1 MEINNTMKSRSEGK
15 FMEDFLQERIDLAI
29 KNYRDSR
36 EFLRNDGDLLNHYG
50 SLVYAHYEKEV
61 PFERVK
67 EIRKY
72 IKATSSR
79 ISPFRGDMLYVL
91 SLLIAVDNLDE
102 KKIVEEIY
110 ETMELLVSQGF
121 NECDHL
127 VLTAFV
133 IVKHGKNKNKIDI
146 IKKTKSVFYLL
157 KEKYYNITKEDDY
170 LVCALWALNDIEV
183 ETIDEF
189 IDTVFDQI
197 GKLKIKSKNGVQ
209 GLANAIILNGSSG
222 HMYRTMEF
230 ILQLDKRELKLAHQF
245 LPLLGVLSNVT
256 PRKHAD
262 MVEGVIERLCEE
274 EYEYEYYMDKGFRTI
289 IAIVIVSFCT
299 ISEKRRYIDELLA
312 HGVYCF
318 IKSKNKGV
326 FSEILV

>member
-1 MEINNTMKSRSEGK
+1 MEN
-15 FMEDFLQERIDLAI
+15 FLQERIELTI
-29 KNYRDSR
+29 KNYREAKED
-36 EFLRNDGDLLNHYG
+36 LRNDGDLLNHYA
-50 SLVYAHYEKEV
+50 SLVYAHYEKEIPV
-61 PFERVK
+61 ERVK

-72 IKATSSR
+72 IKSTSSR
-79 ISPFRGDMLYVL
+79 ISPFRGDMLYLL

-102 KKIVEEIY
+102 KETINDIY
-110 ETMELLVSQGF
+110 ETMDLLVEEGF

-133 IVKHGKNKNKIDI
+133 IAKYGKNKKRIEV
-146 IKKTKSVFYLL
+146 IKKTKEVFYLL

-189 IDTVFDQI
+189 IDTVFNQI

-230 ILQLDKRELKLAHQF
+230 ILQLEKREIKLAHQF

-256 PRKHAD
+256 PRKYAD
-262 MVEGVIERLCEE
+262 MVEGVIELLCEE
-274 EYEYEYYMDKGFRTI
+274 EYEYEYYMDKGFRTV

-299 ISEKRRYIDELLA
+299 ISEKRRYIDELLG
-312 HGVYCF
+312 HGVYCL
-318 IKSKNKGV
+318 IKSKNQGV
-326 FSEILV
+326 FSEVLV

>member
-1 MEINNTMKSRSEGK
+1 MEN
-15 FMEDFLQERIDLAI
+15 FLQERIELTI
-29 KNYRDSR
+29 KNYRESR
-36 EFLRNDGDLLNHYG
+36 EELRNDGDLLNHYA
-50 SLVYAHYEKEV
+50 SLVYSHYEKEIPV
-61 PFERVK
+61 ERVK

-72 IKATSSR
+72 IKSTSSR

-91 SLLIAVDNLDE
+91 SLLIAIDNIDE
-102 KKIVEEIY
+102 KEVVNDIY
-110 ETMELLVSQGF
+110 ETMDLLVEEGF

-127 VLTAFV
+127 ALVAFV
-133 IVKHGKNKNKIDI
+133 ISKYGKNRNKIEV
-146 IKKTKSVFYLL
+146 IKRTKEVFYLL
-157 KEKYYNITKEDDY
+157 KEKYYSITKEDDY

-230 ILQLDKRELKLAHQF
+230 ILQLEKRDIKLAHQF
-245 LPLLGVLSNVT
+245 LPLLGVLSNTT
-256 PRKHAD
+256 PRKYAD
-262 MVEGVIERLCEE
+262 MVEGVIEKLCDG

-289 IAIVIVSFCT
+289 IAIVIVSFCA
-299 ISEKRRYIDELLA
+299 ISEKRRYIDELLG

-318 IKSKNKGV
+318 IKSKNKGI
-326 FSEILV
+326 FSDILE

>member
-1 MEINNTMKSRSEGK
+1 MEN
-15 FMEDFLQERIDLAI
+15 FLQERIELTI
-29 KNYRDSR
+29 KNYREAKED
-36 EFLRNDGDLLNHYG
+36 LRNDGDLLNHYA
-50 SLVYAHYEKEV
+50 SLVYAHYEKEIPV
-61 PFERVK
+61 ERVK

-72 IKATSSR
+72 IKSTSSR
-79 ISPFRGDMLYVL
+79 ISPFRGDMLYLL

-102 KKIVEEIY
+102 KETINDIY
-110 ETMELLVSQGF
+110 ETMDLLVEEGF

-133 IVKHGKNKNKIDI
+133 IVKYGKNKKRIEV
-146 IKKTKSVFYLL
+146 IKKTKEVFYLL

-230 ILQLDKRELKLAHQF
+230 ILQLENREIKLAHQF

-256 PRKHAD
+256 PRKYAD
-262 MVEGVIERLCEE
+262 MVEGVIELLCEE
-274 EYEYEYYMDKGFRTI
+274 EYEYEYYMDKGFRTV
-289 IAIVIVSFCT
+289 IAIVIVAFCT
-299 ISEKRRYIDELLA
+299 ISEKRRYIDELLG
-312 HGVYCF
+312 HGVYCL
-318 IKSKNKGV
+318 IKSKNQGV
-326 FSEILV
+326 FSEVLV

>member
-1 MEINNTMKSRSEGK
+1 MEN
-15 FMEDFLQERIDLAI
+15 FLHERIELTV
-29 KNYRDSR
+29 KNYRDAR
-36 EFLRNDGDLLNHYG
+36 EFLRNDGDLLNHYA
-50 SLVYAHYEKEV
+50 SLVYAHYEKEI
-61 PFERVK
+61 PEDRVK

-79 ISPFRGDMLYVL
+79 ISPFRGDMLYIL

-102 KKIVEEIY
+102 KEIIDDIY
-110 ETMELLVSQGF
+110 EIMDLLVQEGF

-127 VLTAFV
+127 ALTAFV
-133 IVKHGKNKNKIDI
+133 IAKYGKNKNKIEVV
-146 IKKTKSVFYLL
+146 KKTKEVFYLL

-170 LVCALWALNDIEV
+170 LVCALWALNDIDV

-189 IDTVFDQI
+189 IDTVFNQI
-197 GKLKIKSKNGVQ
+197 GKLNIKSKNGVQ

-222 HMYRTMEF
+222 DMYRTMEF
-230 ILQLDKRELKLAHQF
+230 ILQLEKREIKLAHQF

-256 PRKHAD
+256 PRKYAD
-262 MVEGVIERLCEE
+262 MVEGVIEELCEK

-289 IAIVIVSFCT
+289 IAIVIVSFCAV
-299 ISEKRRYIDELLA
+299 SEKRRYIDELLG

-326 FSEILV
+326 FSEVLV